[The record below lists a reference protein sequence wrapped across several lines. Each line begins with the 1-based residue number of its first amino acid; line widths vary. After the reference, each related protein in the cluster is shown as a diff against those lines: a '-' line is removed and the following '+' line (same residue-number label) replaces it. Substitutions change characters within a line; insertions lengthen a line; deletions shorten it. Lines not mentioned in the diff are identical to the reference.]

1 MTLQNRIWAS
11 RIQRLQEEE
20 IKEAHL
26 LGLNVLVGEKAGK
39 VTKQVESDATGE
51 RYEVQL
57 EDGTVVEV
65 GQHEV
70 QIADADATEGEPS
83 DDIQHHQAEET
94 GQVDEYITKDGT
106 RRKCKGG
113 DGRRVEEEEEVEEAY
128 EDEEETADYDT
139 FFKAALKKFGVE
151 DPGDFKSE
159 EDKKEFFNYI
169 DKNFKGKKEKKE
181 SFSAEELAHFESV
194 FKKNETL
201 NLDEAQYKAKDKKG
215 YERLMNDVTHA
226 MSKGLVAKG
235 GAVGDYKK
243 FTVDI
248 KFKDEKSRKKFEKMN
263 NLN

>member
-1 MTLQNRIWAS
+1 MTLQNKIWAS
-11 RIQRLQEEE
+11 RIQRLPQEEINE
-20 IKEAHL
+20 VHL

-39 VTKQVESDATGE
+39 VTKQVESDETGE
-51 RYEVQL
+51 RYEVEL
-57 EDGTVVEV
+57 EDGTSVEV

-83 DDIQHHQAEET
+83 DDIQAEET
-94 GQVDEYITKDGT
+94 EQIDEY
-106 RRKCKGG
+106 GG
-113 DGRRVEEEEEVEEAY
+113 GAM
-128 EDEEETADYDT
+128 EDEEEETADYDT

-159 EDKKEFFNYI
+159 EEKKKFFNYI
-169 DKNFKGKKEKKE
+169 DANFKGKKEKKE

-194 FKKNETL
+194 LKKNETTL
-201 NLDEAQYKAKDKKG
+201 DLDEAQYKAKDKKG

>member
-1 MTLQNRIWAS
+1 MTLQNRIWAA
-11 RIQRLQEEE
+11 RIQRLPQEEVNE
-20 IKEAHL
+20 VHL
-26 LGLNVLVGEKAGK
+26 LGLNVLVGEKVGK
-39 VTKQVESDATGE
+39 VTKQVESDKTGE
-51 RYEVQL
+51 RYEVEL

-70 QIADADATEGEPS
+70 QIADADAGEGEPS
-83 DDIQHHQAEET
+83 DDIQAEET
-94 GQVDEYITKDGT
+94 EQIDEYGAP
-106 RRKCKGG
+106 
-113 DGRRVEEEEEVEEAY
+113 EEEEEES
-128 EDEEETADYDT
+128 ADYDT

-181 SFSAEELAHFESV
+181 SFSPAELAHFESV
-194 FKKNETL
+194 LKKNETL